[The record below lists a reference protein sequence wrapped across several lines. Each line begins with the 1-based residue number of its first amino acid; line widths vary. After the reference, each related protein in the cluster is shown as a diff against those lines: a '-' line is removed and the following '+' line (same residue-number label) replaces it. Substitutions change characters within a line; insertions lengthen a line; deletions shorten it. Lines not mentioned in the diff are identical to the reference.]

1 MKFLTAMVVVVIF
14 TCTAAIATADTNV
27 TKESQ
32 TYQGKTIKW
41 WAKHTVQARKDANAR
56 AFTIK
61 RLRKTVAHDTTIG
74 ECVKLAT
81 IAYPAF
87 TESRA
92 WKIIGIESKGN
103 PNAKNPHST
112 ASGLFQFLTS
122 TFASTPYGRAGMSIW
137 SPCASAMAAG
147 WMHQNGR
154 GGEWAY

>member
-1 MKFLTAMVVVVIF
+1 VKFLAAMVIAVVFVF
-14 TCTAAIATADTNV
+14 TATIATADT
-27 TKESQ
+27 KQSQ
-32 TYQGKTIKW
+32 TYQGKSIKW

-56 AFTIK
+56 AGTIK
-61 RLRKTVAHDTTIG
+61 RLKKTMAHNTTIA

-81 IAYPAF
+81 IAYPDF
-87 TESRA
+87 TEGRA
-92 WKIIGIESKGN
+92 WKIIGVESKGN

-137 SPCASAMAAG
+137 SPCASALAAG